1 MGRLLREI
9 VIDAPPEA
17 VFAYLS
23 DPERLPE
30 WTPGVVSV
38 KRTSDGPIGVHSTTE
53 TVVEAF
59 GIRQTLLGRCI
70 AFEPP
75 RRLAVQNVTA
85 SGINIGGVSIGQVS
99 TTSASELL
107 PEGTGTRLRALLDY
121 SLSAGFLTSLAERVA
136 GPQMQAD
143 FDRSLQTLKRLLE
156 NRPSGG

>member
-1 MGRLLREI
+1 MGRLQREI

-17 VFAYLS
+17 VFAYLA

-30 WTPGVVSV
+30 WTPGVITV
-38 KRTSDGPIGVHSTTE
+38 KRTSDGPIGVGATTE

-59 GIRQTLLGRCI
+59 GVRQTLLGRCI
-70 AFEPP
+70 AFESP

-85 SGINIGGVSIGQVS
+85 SGFTIAGVPIGQVS

-121 SLSAGFLTSLAERVA
+121 SISAGFLTSLAERA
-136 GPQMQAD
+136 
-143 FDRSLQTLKRLLE
+143 
-156 NRPSGG
+156 